1 MSYNTLEINK
11 LKSRA
16 NELFMKIKFGSRLY
30 YDALK
35 LFKNSINTKSEPEQ
49 IRILKQIIYMLEKK

>member
-16 NELFMKIKFGSRLY
+16 NDLFMKIKFGSRLY

-35 LFKNSINTKSEPEQ
+35 LFNNKLNAKSASEQ
-49 IRILKQIIYMLEKK
+49 IRILKQIIYILEK